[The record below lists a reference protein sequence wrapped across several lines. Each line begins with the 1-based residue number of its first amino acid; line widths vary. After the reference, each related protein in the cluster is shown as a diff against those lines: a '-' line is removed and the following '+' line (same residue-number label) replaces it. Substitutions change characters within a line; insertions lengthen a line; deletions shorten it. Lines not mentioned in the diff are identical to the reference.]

1 MSLDTS
7 TLYLV
12 ATMVAAMLGAML
24 LFFGKQENIPALK
37 WWGTAYLLGAA
48 SVALWTLASDALG
61 EMLSLALNAVGFVA
75 CGMVWNA
82 SRVFH
87 GRKPNLPGLVLGAIA
102 WIAAVMTLAPEAS
115 AMRMTIGAG
124 IVAIYAALTATE
136 LWSERRRT
144 LQKRWPAIVVPVLHG
159 FVLMLPILLGDLLHP
174 HDDKFS
180 GSIWVTVFSI
190 ELVLYAVGTVFVIFM
205 LVSERA
211 VTAHKTAA
219 SMDPLTGM
227 FNRRGFAEA
236 SSRVIEREA
245 NAGRP
250 VTVLIFDID
259 HFKSINDRFG
269 HPAGDEILKLFATV
283 VVNTLRISDLSG
295 RIGGEEFAAL
305 LPCSLEEGVIAAE
318 RVREAFAN
326 SGIVV
331 EDGPVDTTV
340 SIGVAGGPAG
350 TELEVLLAAA
360 DTALYQAKRSGRN
373 RVEAAE
379 ELPLSLE
386 NWRRKTA
393 GIARQPQSRPVVAE
407 PGLRMVR
414 GAVTSRLP
422 FASISSWLMNTIRN
436 QNAHAALMS
445 LEAAAA
451 SARGGFACM
460 FSTSDEYETALIT
473 ERRAQGR
480 YDRPRS
486 RWPVVMFVGCTLMVA
501 GTVLLLN

>member
-24 LFFGKQENIPALK
+24 LFFGQQEKIPALK
-37 WWGTAYLLGAA
+37 WWGSAYLLGAA
-48 SVALWTLASDALG
+48 SVALWTLAGGALG
-61 EMLSLALNAVGFVA
+61 QMLSLALNAIGFVA

-87 GRKPNLPGLVLGAIA
+87 GRKPNLPGLVLGAVA
-102 WIAAVMTLAPEAS
+102 WIAAVMTLPIEAS
-115 AMRMTIGAG
+115 ALRMTIGAG
-124 IVAIYAALTATE
+124 IVAIYAALTANE
-136 LWSERRRT
+136 LWSERRKA
-144 LQKRWPAIVVPVLHG
+144 LQRRWPALVVPVLHG

-174 HDDKFS
+174 RGNPFS
-180 GSIWVTVFSI
+180 DSVWMTVFAI

-205 LVSERA
+205 LVSERT
-211 VTAHKTAA
+211 VSAHKTAA

-236 SSRVIEREA
+236 CARVIEREA
-245 NAGRP
+245 KAGRP
-250 VTVLIFDID
+250 VTVMILDID

-269 HPAGDEILKLFATV
+269 HPAGDEILKLFSAV
-283 VVNTLRISDLSG
+283 VVNSLRISDLSG

-305 LPCSLEEGVIAAE
+305 LPCALEEGVIVAE
-318 RVREAFAN
+318 RVRETFES
-326 SGIVV
+326 SGIVD
-331 EDGPVDTTV
+331 ETGPVDTTV

-360 DTALYQAKRSGRN
+360 DTALYQAKRGGRN

-393 GIARQPQSRPVVAE
+393 GVARPPQPGIAKLA
-407 PGLRMVR
+407 
-414 GAVTSRLP
+414 
-422 FASISSWLMNTIRN
+422 
-436 QNAHAALMS
+436 
-445 LEAAAA
+445 
-451 SARGGFACM
+451 
-460 FSTSDEYETALIT
+460 
-473 ERRAQGR
+473 
-480 YDRPRS
+480 
-486 RWPVVMFVGCTLMVA
+486 
-501 GTVLLLN
+501 

>member
-1 MSLDTS
+1 MSLDTT

-24 LFFGKQENIPALK
+24 LFFGSQENIPALK
-37 WWGTAYLLGAA
+37 WWGVAYLLGAV
-48 SVALWTLASDALG
+48 SVELWAAAGNVLG

-87 GRKPNLPGLVLGAIA
+87 GRKPNLPGLVLGALF

-115 AMRMTIGAG
+115 AIRMTIGAA
-124 IVAIYAALTATE
+124 IVAVYAALTATE

-144 LQKRWPAIVVPVLHG
+144 LQRRWLTIVVPVMHG
-159 FVLMLPILLGDLLHP
+159 FVLMLPILLGDLLYP

-180 GSIWVTVFSI
+180 ASIWVTAFSI

-205 LVSERA
+205 LVSERT

-219 SMDPLTGM
+219 SVDPLTGM

-236 SSRVIEREA
+236 TSRVIEREA
-245 NAGRP
+245 KAGRP

-269 HPAGDEILKLFATV
+269 HPAGDEILKLFAIV
-283 VVNTLRISDLSG
+283 IVNTLRLTDLSG

-318 RVREAFAN
+318 RVREAFES

-331 EDGPVDTTV
+331 EEGPVDTTV

-373 RVEAAE
+373 RVETAE

-393 GIARQPQSRPVVAE
+393 GIARQSQQRAGVA
-407 PGLRMVR
+407 
-414 GAVTSRLP
+414 RL
-422 FASISSWLMNTIRN
+422 A
-436 QNAHAALMS
+436 
-445 LEAAAA
+445 
-451 SARGGFACM
+451 
-460 FSTSDEYETALIT
+460 
-473 ERRAQGR
+473 
-480 YDRPRS
+480 
-486 RWPVVMFVGCTLMVA
+486 
-501 GTVLLLN
+501 

>member
-1 MSLDTS
+1 MSLDTC

-12 ATMVAAMLGAML
+12 AAMVAAMLGAML
-24 LFFGKQENIPALK
+24 LYFGKQENIPALK
-37 WWGTAYLLGAA
+37 WWGTAYLLGAG
-48 SVALWTLASDALG
+48 SVALWTLAASTLG
-61 EMLSLALNAVGFVA
+61 EMLSLGLNAVGFVA

-102 WIAAVMTLAPEAS
+102 WIAAAMTLAPEAS
-115 AMRMTIGAG
+115 AMRMTIGAS
-124 IVAIYAALTATE
+124 IIAIYAALTAAE

-144 LQKRWPAIVVPVLHG
+144 LQKRWPAIAVPVLHG

-174 HDDKFS
+174 HGDMFS

-205 LVSERA
+205 LVSERT
-211 VTAHKTAA
+211 VSAHRTAA
-219 SMDPLTGM
+219 ATDPLTGM

-236 SSRVIEREA
+236 TSRVIEREA

-250 VTVLIFDID
+250 VTALIFDID

-269 HPAGDEILKLFATV
+269 HPAGDEILKLFAGI
-283 VVNTLRISDLSG
+283 VVNTLRITDLSG

-318 RVREAFAN
+318 RVREAFER
-326 SGIVV
+326 SGIVD
-331 EDGPVDTTV
+331 ETGPVDTTV

-360 DTALYQAKRSGRN
+360 DAALYQAKRGGRN

-386 NWRRKTA
+386 NSRRKTA
-393 GIARQPQSRPVVAE
+393 GIARHPQQQPGVA
-407 PGLRMVR
+407 
-414 GAVTSRLP
+414 RL
-422 FASISSWLMNTIRN
+422 A
-436 QNAHAALMS
+436 
-445 LEAAAA
+445 
-451 SARGGFACM
+451 
-460 FSTSDEYETALIT
+460 
-473 ERRAQGR
+473 
-480 YDRPRS
+480 
-486 RWPVVMFVGCTLMVA
+486 
-501 GTVLLLN
+501 

>member
-1 MSLDTS
+1 
-7 TLYLV
+7 
-12 ATMVAAMLGAML
+12 MVAAMLGAML

-48 SVALWTLASDALG
+48 SVALWTFAGTTLG
-61 EMLSLALNAVGFVA
+61 ATLSLALNAVGFVA

-87 GRKPNLPGLVLGAIA
+87 GRKPNLPGLVLGALA
-102 WIAAVMTLAPEAS
+102 WIAAVVTLAPEAS
-115 AMRMTIGAG
+115 AVRMTIGAG

-136 LWSERRRT
+136 LWSERRRA
-144 LQKRWPAIVVPVLHG
+144 LQKRWPAIAVPVLHG
-159 FVLMLPILLGDLLHP
+159 FVLMLPILLGDFLSP
-174 HDDKFS
+174 RDAMIP
-180 GSIWVTVFSI
+180 GSIWVTVFSV
-190 ELVLYAVGTVFVIFM
+190 ELMLYAVGTVFVIFM
-205 LVSERA
+205 LVSERT

-236 SSRVIEREA
+236 TSRVIEREA
-245 NAGRP
+245 SAGRP
-250 VTVLIFDID
+250 VTAMIFDID

-269 HPAGDEILKLFATV
+269 HPAGDEILKLFSTI

-305 LPCSLEEGVIAAE
+305 LPCSLEEGVVAAD
-318 RVREAFAN
+318 RVREAFEN

-331 EDGPVDTTV
+331 EEGPVDTTV

-360 DTALYQAKRSGRN
+360 DTALYQAKRGGRN

-386 NWRRKTA
+386 QWRRKTA
-393 GIARQPQSRPVVAE
+393 GTTRLPQPR
-407 PGLRMVR
+407 PGLP
-414 GAVTSRLP
+414 RL
-422 FASISSWLMNTIRN
+422 A
-436 QNAHAALMS
+436 
-445 LEAAAA
+445 
-451 SARGGFACM
+451 
-460 FSTSDEYETALIT
+460 
-473 ERRAQGR
+473 
-480 YDRPRS
+480 
-486 RWPVVMFVGCTLMVA
+486 
-501 GTVLLLN
+501 

>member
-7 TLYLV
+7 TLYFV
-12 ATMVAAMLGAML
+12 ATLVAAMLGAML

-48 SVALWTLASDALG
+48 SIALWTFAGTTLG
-61 EMLSLALNAVGFVA
+61 ATLSLALNAVGFVA

-87 GRKPNLPGLVLGAIA
+87 GRKPNLPGLVLGALA
-102 WIAAVMTLAPEAS
+102 WIAAVVTLAPEAS
-115 AMRMTIGAG
+115 AIRMTIGAG
-124 IVAIYAALTATE
+124 IVAIYAALTAAE
-136 LWSERRRT
+136 LWSERRRA
-144 LQKRWPAIVVPVLHG
+144 LQKRWPAIAVPVLHG
-159 FVLMLPILLGDLLHP
+159 FVLMLPILLGDFLSP
-174 HDDKFS
+174 RDAMIP

-205 LVSERA
+205 LVSERT

-236 SSRVIEREA
+236 TSRVIEREA
-245 NAGRP
+245 SAGRP
-250 VTVLIFDID
+250 VTVMIFDID

-269 HPAGDEILKLFATV
+269 HPAGDEILKLFSTIV
-283 VVNTLRISDLSG
+283 LNTLRISDLSG

-305 LPCSLEEGVIAAE
+305 LPCSLEEGVVAAD
-318 RVREAFAN
+318 RVREAFEN

-331 EDGPVDTTV
+331 EEGPVDTTV

-360 DTALYQAKRSGRN
+360 DTALYQAKRGGRN

-386 NWRRKTA
+386 QWRRKTA
-393 GIARQPQSRPVVAE
+393 G
-407 PGLRMVR
+407 
-414 GAVTSRLP
+414 TTRLP
-422 FASISSWLMNTIRN
+422 QPRP
-436 QNAHAALMS
+436 S
-445 LEAAAA
+445 L
-451 SARGGFACM
+451 
-460 FSTSDEYETALIT
+460 
-473 ERRAQGR
+473 
-480 YDRPRS
+480 PR
-486 RWPVVMFVGCTLMVA
+486 LA
-501 GTVLLLN
+501 

>member
-1 MSLDTS
+1 LVRTVSEQTHFTLAAVVRALHSAALDSSIETAGLPMSLDPS

-12 ATMVAAMLGAML
+12 ASMVAAMLGAML
-24 LFFGKQENIPALK
+24 LFFGSQENIAALR

-48 SVALWTLASDALG
+48 SIALWTLAADSLG
-61 EMLSLALNAVGFVA
+61 EMLSLALKAVGFLA

-87 GRKPNLPGLVLGAIA
+87 GRKPNLPGLVLGALG
-102 WIAAVMTLAPEAS
+102 WIAAATTIPPEAS

-124 IVAIYAALTATE
+124 IVALYAALTASE

-144 LQKRWPAIVVPVLHG
+144 LQRRWPGIVIPVLHG
-159 FVLMLPILLGDLLHP
+159 FVLMLPVVLGDLLRP
-174 HDDKFS
+174 HDHQFS
-180 GSIWVTVFSI
+180 GSVWVTVFSI

-211 VTAHKTAA
+211 VSVHKTAA

-236 SSRVIEREA
+236 TSRVIEREA

-250 VTVLIFDID
+250 VTVMIFDID
-259 HFKSINDRFG
+259 YFKSINDRFG
-269 HPAGDEILKLFATV
+269 HPAGDEILKLFAAV
-283 VVNTLRISDLSG
+283 VVNTLRITDISG
-295 RIGGEEFAAL
+295 RVGGEEFAAL
-305 LPCSLEEGVIAAE
+305 LPCSLEEAVIAAE
-318 RVREAFAN
+318 RVREAFAS
-326 SGIVV
+326 SGILV

-350 TELEVLLAAA
+350 TQLEVLLAAA
-360 DTALYQAKRSGRN
+360 DTALYQAKRGGRN

-393 GIARQPQSRPVVAE
+393 GTARHAQQPGVA
-407 PGLRMVR
+407 
-414 GAVTSRLP
+414 RL
-422 FASISSWLMNTIRN
+422 A
-436 QNAHAALMS
+436 
-445 LEAAAA
+445 
-451 SARGGFACM
+451 
-460 FSTSDEYETALIT
+460 
-473 ERRAQGR
+473 
-480 YDRPRS
+480 
-486 RWPVVMFVGCTLMVA
+486 
-501 GTVLLLN
+501 

>member
-1 MSLDTS
+1 MSFDTA

-12 ATMVAAMLGAML
+12 AAMIAALLGFML
-24 LFFGKQENIPALK
+24 LFFGRQENILALK

-48 SVALWTLASDALG
+48 SVALWTSASPLLG
-61 EMLSLALNAVGFVA
+61 EMLSVALNAVGFLT

-82 SRVFH
+82 SRLFH
-87 GRKPNLPGLVLGAIA
+87 GRKPILPGLVLGALA
-102 WIAAVMTLAPEAS
+102 WVAAAITLPAEAS
-115 AMRMTIGAG
+115 AMRLTLGAA

-144 LQKRWPAIVVPVLHG
+144 LQKRWPAVAVPALHG

-174 HDDKFS
+174 HDRAFS
-180 GSIWVTVFSI
+180 GSIWVTVFAI
-190 ELVLYAVGTVFVIFM
+190 ELVLYAVGTVFLIFM

-211 VTAHKTAA
+211 VAVHKNAA
-219 SMDPLTGM
+219 SVDPLTGM
-227 FNRRGFAEA
+227 FNRRGFSEA
-236 SSRVIEREA
+236 CARVIERES

-269 HPAGDEILKLFATV
+269 HPAGDEVLKLFSAV
-283 VVNTLRISDLSG
+283 VTNSLRISDLSG

-305 LPCSLEEGVIAAE
+305 LPCPLEEGVIVAE
-318 RVREAFAN
+318 RVREAFEA
-326 SGIVV
+326 SGIVCD
-331 EDGPVDTTV
+331 EGPVDTTV

-379 ELPLSLE
+379 ELPLSME

-393 GIARQPQSRPVVAE
+393 GSARAPQSLSGVA
-407 PGLRMVR
+407 
-414 GAVTSRLP
+414 RL
-422 FASISSWLMNTIRN
+422 A
-436 QNAHAALMS
+436 
-445 LEAAAA
+445 
-451 SARGGFACM
+451 
-460 FSTSDEYETALIT
+460 
-473 ERRAQGR
+473 
-480 YDRPRS
+480 
-486 RWPVVMFVGCTLMVA
+486 
-501 GTVLLLN
+501 

>member
-1 MSLDTS
+1 MSLDS
-7 TLYLV
+7 ITLYFL

-24 LFFGKQENIPALK
+24 LFFGSQEKNPAWK

-48 SVALWTLASDALG
+48 SVALWTLASNTLG
-61 EMLSLALNAVGFVA
+61 ETLSLALNAVGFVA

-87 GRKPNLPGLVLGAIA
+87 GRKPNLPVLVLGALA
-102 WIAAVMTLAPEAS
+102 WFAAVMTLDPAAS

-124 IVAIYAALTATE
+124 IVAIYAALTAAE

-174 HDDKFS
+174 HGDMFS
-180 GSIWVTVFSI
+180 GSIWATVFSI

-205 LVSERA
+205 LVSERT
-211 VTAHKTAA
+211 VTAHRTAA

-236 SSRVIEREA
+236 TTRMIEREA

-250 VTVLIFDID
+250 VTVMIFDID

-269 HPAGDEILKLFATV
+269 HPAGDEVLKLFAAV
-283 VVNTLRISDLSG
+283 VTNTLRMSDLSG

-305 LPCSLEEGVIAAE
+305 LPCSMDEALIAAE
-318 RVREAFAN
+318 RVREAFAA
-326 SGIVV
+326 SGIAVDDTPV
-331 EDGPVDTTV
+331 ETTV
-340 SIGVAGGPAG
+340 SIGVAGGPAL
-350 TELEVLLAAA
+350 TELDVLLAAA

-373 RVEAAE
+373 RVETAE

-393 GIARQPQSRPVVAE
+393 GKAAGSRAP
-407 PGLRMVR
+407 
-414 GAVTSRLP
+414 
-422 FASISSWLMNTIRN
+422 
-436 QNAHAALMS
+436 
-445 LEAAAA
+445 
-451 SARGGFACM
+451 
-460 FSTSDEYETALIT
+460 
-473 ERRAQGR
+473 
-480 YDRPRS
+480 RPA
-486 RWPVVMFVGCTLMVA
+486 MA
-501 GTVLLLN
+501 